1 MKHKTILIRL
11 KKRLKL
17 LTMKSIYCMIFF
29 VADFLIELLFHSSSV
44 VETSITST
52 ESATS
57 NTEAYTSMN
66 VLEDAGVRHRGTSF

>member
-1 MKHKTILIRL
+1 MKN
-11 KKRLKL
+11 
-17 LTMKSIYCMIFF
+17 IYCMIFF

>member
-1 MKHKTILIRL
+1 
-11 KKRLKL
+11 
-17 LTMKSIYCMIFF
+17 MIFF